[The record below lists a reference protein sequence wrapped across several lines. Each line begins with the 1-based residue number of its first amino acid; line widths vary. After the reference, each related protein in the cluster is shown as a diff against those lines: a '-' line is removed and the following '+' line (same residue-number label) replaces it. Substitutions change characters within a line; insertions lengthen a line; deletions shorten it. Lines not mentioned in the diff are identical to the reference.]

1 MRAFRVPLESGL
13 PPEEAVAWLR
23 GDERPFALVGEW
35 LGGLT
40 VLGSHPARVA
50 GLRDDPF
57 ALIEDQPRVD
67 GGDAVVGG
75 GWVGWLGYGLGAL
88 IEQLPPSPPAPVP
101 CPSFSLAFYDHV
113 VLYDGERW
121 WFEGLLWSE
130 RGAVFRR
137 AARRVGERVWRAG
150 ARRRSRAR
158 ADAIRARRQRRG
170 RARGRGGGLPA
181 SDRGRRA
188 VPGEPVRAPGGTV
201 RRRPARS
208 VRARGLPRAR
218 PRFGALV
225 GGVVSL
231 SPERFLAATGR
242 EVWTEPIKGTR
253 PRTGSADEDSAARE
267 ALLAST
273 KDAAE
278 HVMIVDLMRNDLGRV
293 CAYGSVRAL
302 APRVEGH
309 AGVWHLVSTVTGRL
323 RDGVRDGELLRATFP
338 PGSVTG
344 APKVQAMKVIATLE
358 ATRREVYTGAI
369 GIASPIAGL
378 DTSVVIRTFET
389 AGDAIWIG
397 AGGAIVAD
405 SDPEQELSEAL
416 TKAAGPAAAIGGS
429 LARPPRAATAPTRAV
444 RSSRARGRR
453 ALLYGR
459 RPDPA
464 MGVFDT
470 MLVEDGRPVAPELHL
485 QRLAASVREVYGA
498 TLPRTLAAGVQAAA
512 AEAASADGR
521 ARLRIDVDADGG
533 VRITLSPAGP
543 PPPEAAVLEPYALP
557 GGLGAHKWRDR
568 RLLDALTALR
578 PGTVPLLVDTD
589 GLVLEAAYANVWI
602 AEGDELRHAPG
613 RRPDPA
619 GNGARHAAGERARR
633 PRGANRVGAPR
644 ERRVDLPDVVDQRPP
659 AGAPAPAG
667 ARAGPRSGA
676 SLSRSTTISAIA
688 AIGAAV
694 RNTAWTPWITSARAP
709 GLRPVLLGDGED
721 RRRTRGAQPRGRDHR
736 SLPGARVER
745 RRRRAQRR
753 HAGARA

>member
-121 WFEGLLWSE
+121 WFEGLL
-130 RGAVFRR
+130 G
-137 AARRVGERVWRAG
+137 GERDAVVRERLDVWA
-150 ARRRSRAR
+150 SRLAR
-158 ADAIRARRQRRG
+158 APAPISQDAPTPFVLAANGGAGHVDAVADCRHRIEAGELYQANLCVRLEARYDGDPLDLFARA
-170 RARGRGGGLPA
+170 
-181 SDRGRRA
+181 
-188 VPGEPVRAPGGTV
+188 
-201 RRRPARS
+201 
-208 VRARGLPRAR
+208 LPRAQ

-231 SPERFLAATGR
+231 SPERFLRRSGR

-253 PRTGSADEDSAARE
+253 PRTGFPDEDSAARE

-278 HVMIVDLMRNDLGRV
+278 HVMIVDLMRNDIGRV
-293 CAYGSVRAL
+293 CAYGSVQAQ
-302 APRVEGH
+302 APRIEGH
-309 AGVWHLVSTVTGRL
+309 AGVWHLVSTVNGRL

-389 AGDAIWIG
+389 AEDAIWIG

-429 LARPPRAATAPTRAV
+429 LARPRERPPHPPELCVHPGRAV
-444 RSSRARGRR
+444 ER

-470 MLVEDGRPVAPELHL
+470 MLVEGGRPVAPELHL

-498 TLPRTLAAGVQAAA
+498 TLPRTLAAGVQATA

-521 ARLRIDVDADGG
+521 ARLRIDVDVDGG

-602 AEGDELRHAPG
+602 AEGDEL
-613 RRPDPA
+613 
-619 GNGARHAAGERARR
+619 
-633 PRGANRVGAPR
+633 VT
-644 ERRVDLPDVVDQRPP
+644 PP
-659 AGAPAPAG
+659 ADGRILPG
-667 ARAGPRSGA
+667 TVRATLLA
-676 SLSRSTTISAIA
+676 S
-688 AIGAAV
+688 
-694 RNTAWTPWITSARAP
+694 
-709 GLRPVLLGDGED
+709 E
-721 RRRTRGAQPRGRDHR
+721 
-736 SLPGARVER
+736 PGAREEPIELER
-745 RRRRAQRR
+745 LASAESIFLTSSISVRRPARLRRQVLVPVPVA
-753 HAGARA
+753 ALL